1 MVYQEA
7 RFRSRHVPKKRETL
21 AESRH
26 DFKVRINELF
36 EMSKQHLHNEEPPSA
51 EEERP
56 SKVEEPAPI
65 VKLSLARSIVLK
77 PDARINVPLISAYRK
92 WLKAEQ
98 RMADLLA
105 DTTTGK
111 SFAQM
116 RLAATAG
123 AEEYVVEQFG
133 CLFCKY

>member
-7 RFRSRHVPKKRETL
+7 RFRSRFVPKKRETL

-26 DFKVRINELF
+26 DFKARINELF

-51 EEERP
+51 E
-56 SKVEEPAPI
+56 I
-65 VKLSLARSIVLK
+65 VKLSLARKIVLK
-77 PDARINVPLISAYRK
+77 PHTRIDVPLISAYRK

-98 RMADLLA
+98 RMAELLA

-116 RLAATAG
+116 RLAAAAG
-123 AEEYVVEQFG
+123 AEEYVVEQFS